1 MFGGGEV
8 KGKGGG
14 TWMVGKKMER
24 KKKKEKEKKWYVG
37 GGEKKK
43 KKKGRG
49 YTTEIEGDGGKKMG
63 KEGIW
68 GVCEKEMNFRGNNK
82 KMNKE

>member
-1 MFGGGEV
+1 MRSVRV

-14 TWMVGKKMER
+14 M
-24 KKKKEKEKKWYVG
+24 YVWWG
-37 GGEKKK
+37 RS

-63 KEGIW
+63 KEGILR
-68 GVCEKEMNFRGNNK
+68 VVKKEMNFRGNNK
-82 KMNKE
+82 K